1 MDTFYANLARQLRY
15 MNRFHLFSFHN
26 VLGGC
31 FFFLLKRCYL
41 VVLSQENIEALILM
55 VIFSTAMRQIQ

>member
-31 FFFLLKRCYL
+31 FFLLKRCYL